1 MINGFSERKEA
12 ADSLNDGESCSLV
25 LPSQMKNPKVIE
37 LGQVLKEWVNE
48 VLARDRIIVKDLR
61 DDMYDGQVQG

>member
-1 MINGFSERKEA
+1 
-12 ADSLNDGESCSLV
+12 
-25 LPSQMKNPKVIE
+25 MKNPKVIE

-61 DDMYDGQVQG
+61 DDMYDGQVRGFKHSI